1 MELKYV
7 GDMPLV
13 SRTGVGF
20 DKTQPDKY
28 QFIYASIELLEAL
41 SYGETEVTQHL
52 YRAQDKELKPREL
65 LEMIKKYVPNIDEVF
80 ESCDT
85 KAHDLVHDLV
95 NRVKDNDSLS
105 ENGRTAW
112 LENIKIMRAYYYQ
125 YVINQNAYEAALEVL
140 GDEIHDGHIKEIRV
154 PMFKNYGAVLTDLV
168 GVLEKR
174 KVPIDSEM
182 IIEQRDEG
190 IVAILF
196 ITHN

>member
-154 PMFKNYGAVLTDLV
+154 PMFKNYGAVLADLV

-174 KVPIDSEM
+174 KAPIDSEV
-182 IIEQRDEG
+182 IIEQTDEG
-190 IVAILF
+190 IVGILT
-196 ITHN
+196 ITHT

>member
-28 QFIYASIELLEAL
+28 QYIYASIELLEAL

-52 YRAQDKELKPREL
+52 YRAPDKELKPQEL

-80 ESCDT
+80 ESCDA

-105 ENGRTAW
+105 DDGRTAW

-190 IVAILF
+190 IVGILF